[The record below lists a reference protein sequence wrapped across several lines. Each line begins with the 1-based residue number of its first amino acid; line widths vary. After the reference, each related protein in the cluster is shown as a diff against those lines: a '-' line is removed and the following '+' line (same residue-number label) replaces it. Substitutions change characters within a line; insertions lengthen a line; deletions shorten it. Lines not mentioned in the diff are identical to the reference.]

1 VTLFNTDTLTPFFVA
16 PAVVFGGAPT
26 SLTFVVSASD
36 QFGTSTATV
45 NVTVV
50 GATDLVTATA
60 VWRAPVAGKGN
71 RVGQKGGKLTVTAT
85 SSVISSSVD
94 LTVVGFGG
102 MTNLGAGNYT
112 LNATGVTIPPDSIT
126 VRSSLGGQIEVPVTV
141 R

>member
-1 VTLFNTDTLTPFFVA
+1 
-16 PAVVFGGAPT
+16 
-26 SLTFVVSASD
+26 
-36 QFGTSTATV
+36 
-45 NVTVV
+45 
-50 GATDLVTATA
+50 
-60 VWRAPVAGKGN
+60 
-71 RVGQKGGKLTVTAT
+71 VGQKGGKLTVTAT